1 MKLRIKA
8 HKESTPEYGVY
19 KRFLVIEKRVR
30 WFPRSK
36 WEPLLHYD
44 KFIMFGRW
52 MDAKRFIEIY
62 NSLKRRRMK

>member
-1 MKLRIKA
+1 MKLRVKIHRETTA
-8 HKESTPEYGVY
+8 MYGVNHRY
-19 KRFLVIEKRVR
+19 YTLEKRVR
-30 WFPRSK
+30 LFPRAK

-62 NSLKRRRMK
+62 NSLKRRRKR